1 MGFRFR
7 KSVNLGPLRVNFSK
21 SGIGYSVGGKGFRAT
36 KKAGGGF
43 RTTTSI
49 PGTGISYVRDYS
61 ASSKKKS
68 SGTTASPSPSGAA
81 NQTPPTSSGKKRR
94 KWPYVVAAV
103 LVAGMIGSC
112 VQNDDTDPVSSSGTS
127 SSISS
132 MSTSEPEAPALTSLS
147 LDCDQAIELDVKD
160 TQSIPVLVAEEGA
173 DAADVEF
180 ISSDPNVL
188 TFTPQ
193 DDNGTLVGVAT
204 PKAEGTAEI
213 SVSAGDIKS
222 QIITVTVI
230 DSERIAAEEAA
241 KKAAE
246 EEAARKAAEEAAA
259 KKAAEE
265 AAAQQAAQQSAQQ
278 QQQSQQSSSNGRTV
292 YITPTGKRYH
302 YDNNCNGGTYIPSTL
317 AEAQAR
323 GLTPCKKCAGG

>member
-21 SGIGYSVGGKGFRAT
+21 SGVGYSVGGKGFRAT

-43 RTTTSI
+43 RTTASI

-61 ASSKKKS
+61 TAGKKKA
-68 SGTTASPSPSGAA
+68 SGSTASPSPSGNS
-81 NQTPPTSSGKKRR
+81 NQTTPPSGGKKRR

-112 VQNDDTDPVSSSGTS
+112 VQTDDTDQASGGGFTSQVSSS
-127 SSISS
+127 I
-132 MSTSEPEAPALTSLS
+132 STSEPEVPAITSLS

-160 TQSIPVLVAEEGA
+160 TKSIPVLVLEDGA
-173 DAADVEF
+173 DATDVEF
-180 ISSDPNVL
+180 TSSDPNVL

-213 SVSAGDIKS
+213 SVSAGDVKS
-222 QIITVTVI
+222 QVVTITVI

-246 EEAARKAAEEAAA
+246 E
-259 KKAAEE
+259 
-265 AAAQQAAQQSAQQ
+265 AAAQQAAQQPQEEMVWIP
-278 QQQSQQSSSNGRTV
+278 QSGSKYHSKSTCSGMNN
-292 YITPTGKRYH
+292 PTQVP
-302 YDNNCNGGTYIPSTL
+302 IST
-317 AEAQAR
+317 AKAR
-323 GLTPCKKCAGG
+323 GYEACKRCY

>member
-21 SGIGYSVGGKGFRAT
+21 SGVGYSVGGKGFRAT

-43 RTTTSI
+43 RTTASI
-49 PGTGISYVRDYS
+49 PGTGISYVRDYPTS
-61 ASSKKKS
+61 GKKKA
-68 SGTTASPSPSGAA
+68 SGSTASPSPSGTP
-81 NQTPPTSSGKKRR
+81 NQTTPPSGGKKRR

-103 LVAGMIGSC
+103 LVVGMIGSC
-112 VQNDDTDPVSSSGTS
+112 VQNDDTDQNSFSGFTGPVS
-127 SSISS
+127 SS
-132 MSTSEPEAPALTSLS
+132 MSTSKPEASTITSLS

-160 TQSIPVLVAEEGA
+160 TKSIPVLVLEEGA
-173 DAADVEF
+173 DATDVEF
-180 ISSDPNVL
+180 TSSAPDVL

-213 SVSAGDIKS
+213 SVSAGDVKS
-222 QIITVTVI
+222 QVVTITVI

-246 EEAARKAAEEAAA
+246 EEAARKAAAQ
-259 KKAAEE
+259 KAAEE
-265 AAAQQAAQQSAQQ
+265 AAAQQAAQQQQ
-278 QQQSQQSSSNGRTV
+278 QNQQSSSNGRTV

-302 YDNNCNGGTYIPSTL
+302 YDNHCNDGTYIPSTL
-317 AEAQAR
+317 AEAQAK

>member
-7 KSVNLGPLRVNFSK
+7 KSVNLGPLRLNFSK
-21 SGIGYSVGGKGFRAT
+21 SGVGYSVGVKGFRAT
-36 KKAGGGF
+36 KKADGGF
-43 RTTTSI
+43 RTTASV
-49 PGTGISYVRDYS
+49 PGTGISYVRDYP
-61 ASSKKKS
+61 ASEKKKAS
-68 SGTTASPSPSGAA
+68 ESTASTSPSETS
-81 NQTPPTSSGKKRR
+81 NQATPPSGEKKRR
-94 KWPYVVAAV
+94 KWPYIIATFLVV
-103 LVAGMIGSC
+103 GMIGSC
-112 VQNDDTDPVSSSGTS
+112 AQNDDTDQVSGGGFTSQVSSS
-127 SSISS
+127 I
-132 MSTSEPEAPALTSLS
+132 STSEPEAPAVTSIS

-160 TQSIPVLVAEEGA
+160 TKSIPVLVLEEGA
-173 DAADVEF
+173 DATDVEF
-180 ISSDPNVL
+180 TSSDTNVL

-213 SVSAGDIKS
+213 SVSAGDVKS
-222 QIITVTVI
+222 QIVTITVI

-259 KKAAEE
+259 QKAAEE
-265 AAAQQAAQQSAQQ
+265 AAAQQQQ
-278 QQQSQQSSSNGRTV
+278 QQNQQSQSNGRTV

-302 YDNNCNGGTYIPSTL
+302 YDNHCNDGTYIPSTL
-317 AEAQAR
+317 AEAQAK

>member
-21 SGIGYSVGGKGFRAT
+21 SGVGYSVGGKGFRAT

-43 RTTTSI
+43 RTTASI

-61 ASSKKKS
+61 TAGKKKA
-68 SGTTASPSPSGAA
+68 SGSTASPSPSGNS
-81 NQTPPTSSGKKRR
+81 NQTTPPSGGKKRR

-112 VQNDDTDPVSSSGTS
+112 VQTDDTDQASGGGFTSQVTS
-127 SSISS
+127 SI
-132 MSTSEPEAPALTSLS
+132 STSEPEAPTITSLS
-147 LDCDQAIELDVKD
+147 LDCDQTIEIDVKD
-160 TQSIPVLVAEEGA
+160 TKSIPVLVLEEGA
-173 DAADVEF
+173 DATDVEF
-180 ISSDPNVL
+180 TSSDPNVL

-204 PKAEGTAEI
+204 PKAEGIAEI

-222 QIITVTVI
+222 QVVTITVI

-246 EEAARKAAEEAAA
+246 E
-259 KKAAEE
+259 
-265 AAAQQAAQQSAQQ
+265 AAAQQAAQQPQEEMVWIPQSGSKYHSKPTCSGMNNPTQVPISTAKAQ
-278 QQQSQQSSSNGRTV
+278 G
-292 YITPTGKRYH
+292 YEACKRCY
-302 YDNNCNGGTYIPSTL
+302 
-317 AEAQAR
+317 
-323 GLTPCKKCAGG
+323 

>member
-43 RTTTSI
+43 RTTASI

-61 ASSKKKS
+61 TSGKKKS
-68 SGTTASPSPSGAA
+68 SGKASSPSPSGPT
-81 NQTPPTSSGKKRR
+81 NQTPPPSGGKKRR

-103 LVAGMIGSC
+103 LVVGMIGSC
-112 VQNDDTDPVSSSGTS
+112 VQNDDTDQASGGGFTSQVSSS
-127 SSISS
+127 I
-132 MSTSEPEAPALTSLS
+132 STSEPEAPAITSLS
-147 LDCDQAIELDVKD
+147 LDCDQTIELDVKD
-160 TQSIPVLVAEEGA
+160 TQSIPVLVLEEGA
-173 DAADVEF
+173 DATDVEF
-180 ISSDPNVL
+180 TSSDPNVL

-213 SVSAGDIKS
+213 SVSAGDVKS
-222 QIITVTVI
+222 QIVTVTVI

-259 KKAAEE
+259 
-265 AAAQQAAQQSAQQ
+265 QQAAQQPQEEMVWIP
-278 QQQSQQSSSNGRTV
+278 QSGSKYHSKSTCSGMNN
-292 YITPTGKRYH
+292 PTQVP
-302 YDNNCNGGTYIPSTL
+302 IST
-317 AEAQAR
+317 AKAR
-323 GLTPCKKCAGG
+323 GYEACKRCY

>member
-21 SGIGYSVGGKGFRAT
+21 SGVGYSVGGKGFRAT

-43 RTTTSI
+43 RTTASI
-49 PGTGISYVRDYS
+49 PGTGISYVRDYPTSGKKKAS
-61 ASSKKKS
+61 AS
-68 SGTTASPSPSGAA
+68 TASPSSGNSNQTAPPSG
-81 NQTPPTSSGKKRR
+81 GKKRR

-112 VQNDDTDPVSSSGTS
+112 VQTDDTDQASGGGFASQVSSS
-127 SSISS
+127 I
-132 MSTSEPEAPALTSLS
+132 STSEPEVPAITSLS

-160 TQSIPVLVAEEGA
+160 TKSIPVLVLEKGA
-173 DAADVEF
+173 DATDVEF
-180 ISSDPNVL
+180 TSSDPNVL

-213 SVSAGDIKS
+213 SVSAGDVKS
-222 QIITVTVI
+222 QVVTITVI

-259 KKAAEE
+259 QKAAEE
-265 AAAQQAAQQSAQQ
+265 AAAQQAAQQQ
-278 QQQSQQSSSNGRTV
+278 QQQSQQSQSNGRTV

-302 YDNNCNGGTYIPSTL
+302 YDNNCNGGTYIESTMS
-317 AEAQAR
+317 EALSR

>member
-7 KSVNLGPLRVNFSK
+7 KSVNLGPLRANFSK

-43 RTTTSI
+43 RTTASI
-49 PGTGISYVRDYS
+49 PGTGISYVRDYPNS
-61 ASSKKKS
+61 GKKKA
-68 SGTTASPSPSGAA
+68 SGSTASPSPSGNS
-81 NQTPPTSSGKKRR
+81 NQTTPPSGGKKRR

-103 LVAGMIGSC
+103 LVIGMIGSC
-112 VQNDDTDPVSSSGTS
+112 VQNDDTDQVSGGGFTSQVSSS
-127 SSISS
+127 I
-132 MSTSEPEAPALTSLS
+132 STSEPEAPAITSLS

-160 TQSIPVLVAEEGA
+160 TKSIPVLVLEEGA
-173 DAADVEF
+173 DATDVEF
-180 ISSDPNVL
+180 TSSNPNVL

-213 SVSAGDIKS
+213 SVSAGDVKS
-222 QIITVTVI
+222 QVVTIIVI

-246 EEAARKAAEEAAA
+246 EEAAAQ
-259 KKAAEE
+259 KAAEE
-265 AAAQQAAQQSAQQ
+265 AAAQQAAQQ
-278 QQQSQQSSSNGRTV
+278 QQQSQSNGRTV

-302 YDNNCNGGTYIPSTL
+302 YDNHCNDGTYIPSTL
-317 AEAQAR
+317 AEAQAK

>member
-61 ASSKKKS
+61 TSGKKKS
-68 SGTTASPSPSGAA
+68 PGKASSPSRSGNSNQTTPPSG
-81 NQTPPTSSGKKRR
+81 GKKRR
-94 KWPYVVAAV
+94 KWPYIVAAV
-103 LVAGMIGSC
+103 LVVGMIGSC
-112 VQNDDTDPVSSSGTS
+112 VQNDDTDQVSSGGFT

-132 MSTSEPEAPALTSLS
+132 TSTSTSEPEAPAITSLS

-160 TQSIPVLVAEEGA
+160 TQSIPVLVLEEGA
-173 DAADVEF
+173 DATDVEF
-180 ISSDPNVL
+180 TSSDPNVL

-213 SVSAGDIKS
+213 SVSSGDVKS
-222 QIITVTVI
+222 QIVTVTVI

-246 EEAARKAAEEAAA
+246 EAT
-259 KKAAEE
+259 
-265 AAAQQAAQQSAQQ
+265 AQQAAQQPQEEMVWIPQSGSKYHSKSTCSGMNNPTQVPISTAKAQ
-278 QQQSQQSSSNGRTV
+278 G
-292 YITPTGKRYH
+292 Y
-302 YDNNCNGGTYIPSTL
+302 
-317 AEAQAR
+317 EACQR
-323 GLTPCKKCAGG
+323 CH